1 MARLSRRAAIGA
13 VLATTSAAAAEVSV
27 SPHPDAAILAL
38 RDRCLTLNARSD
50 ALMELIEQMPN
61 GPEREAVWE
70 QVYASVGKWHEL
82 KREMAQLPAITQQG
96 MAAKAQVLWP
106 IVDPGEGFEADDDS
120 VLAWSVC
127 RDLLGKV

>member
-13 VLATTSAAAAEVSV
+13 VLATTSAAAAEASV

-82 KREMAQLPAITQQG
+82 KREMAQLPAITQ
-96 MAAKAQVLWP
+96 
-106 IVDPGEGFEADDDS
+106 
-120 VLAWSVC
+120 
-127 RDLLGKV
+127 